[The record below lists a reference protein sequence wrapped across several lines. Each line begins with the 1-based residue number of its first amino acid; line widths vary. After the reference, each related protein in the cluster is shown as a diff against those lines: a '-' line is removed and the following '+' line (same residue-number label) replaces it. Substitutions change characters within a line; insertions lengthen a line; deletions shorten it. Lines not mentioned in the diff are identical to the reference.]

1 MYRMRQL
8 FTISKIDGWNE
19 AIAVVDEVNKLCASK
34 GWSQATVYTRTVGRF
49 GEICLEIEYP
59 DLATFERENKEW
71 MAEPGIGELM
81 RRIDEIALEDPG
93 YSELWEEATPVPD

>member
-8 FTISKIDGWNE
+8 FTLSKIDGWNE
-19 AIAVVDEVNKLCASK
+19 AIAIVDEVNKLCASK

-49 GEICLEIEYP
+49 GEICIETEYP
-59 DLATFERENKEW
+59 DLATLERENKEW

-81 RRIDEIALEDPG
+81 RRIDAIALEDPG
-93 YSELWEEATPVPD
+93 HSELWEEATPVPD